1 MISPR
6 TLHADPGALVA
17 TPPHQTLLR
26 FDNPEIGSDAA
37 IGLGRLATQEK
48 LGAQHRLP
56 DPDRRSGLA
65 PTLARVKPQTL
76 PSASRPG
83 GVDRG
88 GAGPRLPRRQ
98 PPLVGPTPC

>member
-17 TPPHQTLLR
+17 TPRHQTLLR
-26 FDNPEIGSDAA
+26 FDNPEMGSDAA

-56 DPDRRSGLA
+56 DPDRRSG
-65 PTLARVKPQTL
+65 
-76 PSASRPG
+76 G
-83 GVDRG
+83 GC
-88 GAGPRLPRRQ
+88 
-98 PPLVGPTPC
+98 VGPLRVLGVIVALIVLFGWAATLFTKFNQG